1 MEENLAKR
9 NPTYPPL
16 QGREME
22 EIEAKIVLYN

>member
-1 MEENLAKR
+1 MEKIVAKR

-22 EIEAKIVLYN
+22 EIVAEM